1 MDKRI
6 VYLTLLSLQ
15 VADLAI
21 TIIALQNPLNRE
33 LNPIPFSI
41 LIPVKVILYPI
52 VFTVVMYSKEVE
64 EKIGEPKRNFAIYL
78 VLLFCSAVLANN
90 LILWAR

>member
-21 TIIALQNPLNRE
+21 TWIALMNPFNRE

-52 VFTVVMYSKEVE
+52 VFTAVMYSKEVE
-64 EKIGEPKRNFAIYL
+64 EKIGERAKNFAIYI

>member
-1 MDKRI
+1 MNKII

-21 TIIALQNPLNRE
+21 TIVALQNPLNHE

-41 LIPVKVILYPI
+41 LIPVKIIIYPI
-52 VFTVVMYSKEVE
+52 VFTLIMFSSSVE
-64 EKIGEPKRNFAIYL
+64 KNISECSRNFTIYTVFLFYSL
-78 VLLFCSAVLANN
+78 VLINN